1 MHNFGAQVR
10 ASEAQ
15 HGKVMAIFEQWNNVL
30 KSAKEKFACTCIMT
44 PHMLLGMVDEAHT
57 KIAALEERVGYLQSK
72 HDEFS
77 TKIAS
82 SVDQQTIAVR
92 GPRFRRCLVSTG
104 ISVHDACPTPRH

>member
-30 KSAKEKFACTCIMT
+30 KSAKEKFACTCV
-44 PHMLLGMVDEAHT
+44 MVDEAHT